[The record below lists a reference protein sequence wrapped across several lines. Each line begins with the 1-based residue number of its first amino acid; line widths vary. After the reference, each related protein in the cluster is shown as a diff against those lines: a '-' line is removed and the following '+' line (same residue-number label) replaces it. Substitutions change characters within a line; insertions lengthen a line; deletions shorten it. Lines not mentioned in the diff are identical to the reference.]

1 MGLLTNFQRR
11 RGERKK
17 VAAKKSKNSW
27 PLGVKTV
34 KKHGEFYGSTVD
46 GD

>member
-1 MGLLTNFQRR
+1 VVNA
-11 RGERKK
+11 KK